1 MGLLSRLRAR
11 LSDRPLRG
19 ASPSRAG
26 IGPGFTPAMGEVWK
40 ELEEQVDAEL
50 KKSGSSIVGAW
61 EVGAAE
67 LGRAVI
73 GFDDDRVLVERY
85 SDALVPT
92 LQPFQDLHKGIGTA
106 MHAGLKAGLA
116 SGSLA
121 AATAPLAR
129 LMEGLDDKAAE
140 GWVKTA
146 AHLEP
151 IVLRSRRPD
160 DTRAQFAAGART
172 LRQACAD
179 ADLVWRAKLDALPTA
194 PGLWEGLTGAAE
206 AWQLSI
212 TRSLEMGIDRQVKGL
227 VAAVRDGR

>member
-1 MGLLSRLRAR
+1 MGLLSRLRVR
-11 LSDRPLRG
+11 LSEVRG
-19 ASPSRAG
+19 VTASSSG
-26 IGPGFTPAMGEVWK
+26 IGTGFTQAMAEVWK
-40 ELEEQVDAEL
+40 ELEEQIDGEL
-50 KKSGSSIVGAW
+50 KKSGASIVGAW

-73 GFDDDRVLVERY
+73 GFEDDRVLVERY

-92 LQPFQDLHKGIGTA
+92 LQPFQDLHQGIGTA
-106 MHAGLKAGLA
+106 MHAGLRAGLA
-116 SGSLA
+116 AHSLA

-129 LMEGLDDKAAE
+129 LMEGLDEKAAE
-140 GWVKTA
+140 GWSKTA

-151 IVLRSRRPD
+151 IILLSRRPD
-160 DTRAQFAAGART
+160 DTRAQLAAGGRT

-179 ADLVWRAKLDALPTA
+179 AELVWRARLDALPAA

-212 TRSLEMGIDRQVKGL
+212 TRALEVGIDRQVKGL
-227 VAAVRDGR
+227 VAGVREGRG

>member
-1 MGLLSRLRAR
+1 MGLLSRLRVR
-11 LSDRPLRG
+11 LSPGSRRG
-19 ASPSRAG
+19 APAG
-26 IGPGFTPAMGEVWK
+26 IGSGFTPAMAEVWK
-40 ELEEQVDAEL
+40 ELEEQVDGEL

-67 LGRAVI
+67 LGRALI
-73 GFDDDRVLVERY
+73 AFDDDRVLIERY
-85 SDALVPT
+85 SDSLVPA

-106 MHAGLKAGLA
+106 MQAGMRAGLA
-116 SGSLA
+116 AGSLA

-140 GWVKTA
+140 GWAKTA

-151 IVLRSRRPD
+151 IILRSRRPD
-160 DTRAQFAAGART
+160 EARAQFLAGSRA

-179 ADLVWRAKLDALPTA
+179 ADLVWRARLEALPQA
-194 PGLWEGLTGAAE
+194 PNLWDGLTGAAE

-212 TRSLEMGIDRQVKGL
+212 TRALEMEIVRHVKAL
-227 VAAVRDGR
+227 VAAVREGGA